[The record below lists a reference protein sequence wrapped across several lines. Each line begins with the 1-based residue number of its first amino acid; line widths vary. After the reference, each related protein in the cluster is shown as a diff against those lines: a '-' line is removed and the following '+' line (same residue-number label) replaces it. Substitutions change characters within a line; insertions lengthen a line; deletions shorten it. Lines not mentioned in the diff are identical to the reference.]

1 MVGRIIGKLNRIA
14 NDAIFN
20 TGLFASYSLRNTL
33 NTIIMYHGVDLSG
46 NTAYNSRHTSQD
58 HFRRHVQ
65 FLKKYCHII
74 SLEDFFKK
82 EFRKGKPNIA
92 LTFDDGY
99 RNNFLYAKPIL
110 EQEKVL
116 GTFYITGLN
125 TGKNNILWADFL
137 NIACT
142 LTQQDIKIDGE
153 DFQQKNGKYF
163 SRETGKNLYSIIK
176 DEKADSEYKN
186 LMQEAFINLYDFRKD
201 EAYDDYWKLM
211 TDSEIL
217 LCGDS
222 KYIEI
227 GSHGFLHNN
236 LGTISQDKTRK
247 ELIDSK
253 SYLENIIQKKINSIG
268 YPDGSYTRETLDSAE
283 NLGFLY
289 QTAAEGLLFE
299 ADKTDNRIRDRK
311 GMYTWDSCANQLFI
325 NL

>member
-1 MVGRIIGKLNRIA
+1 MVSRIIRKLNRIA

-20 TGLFASYSLRNTL
+20 SGLLASYNLRNTQ
-33 NTIIMYHGVDLSG
+33 NTIIMYHGVDLIG

-58 HFRRHVQ
+58 HFRRQIQ

-99 RNNFLYAKPIL
+99 RNNFLYVKPIL
-110 EQEKVL
+110 EQEKIPS
-116 GTFYITGLN
+116 TFYITGLN

-153 DFQQKNGKYF
+153 DFLHENGSYF
-163 SRETGKNLYSIIK
+163 SRDTGKNLYTIIK
-176 DEKADSEYKN
+176 EEKADFEYKMM
-186 LMQEAFINLYDFRKD
+186 MQEAFIDLYDFKND
-201 EAYDDYWKLM
+201 QAYDDYWKLM
-211 TDSEIL
+211 TDTEIM
-217 LCGDS
+217 LCSDCD
-222 KYIEI
+222 YIDI

-236 LGTISQDKTRK
+236 LGKLTLEMATN
-247 ELIDSK
+247 ELKDSK
-253 SYLENIIQKKINSIG
+253 KYLENIIQKKVTSIG
-268 YPDGSYTRETLDSAE
+268 YPDGSYTRDTIDAAE
-283 NLGFLY
+283 SVGFKY
-289 QTAAEGLLFE
+289 QTAVGYHFE
-299 ADKTDNRIRDRK
+299 ADKTDNRIQDRK
-311 GMYTWDSCANQLFI
+311 GIYTSDSCANQLML